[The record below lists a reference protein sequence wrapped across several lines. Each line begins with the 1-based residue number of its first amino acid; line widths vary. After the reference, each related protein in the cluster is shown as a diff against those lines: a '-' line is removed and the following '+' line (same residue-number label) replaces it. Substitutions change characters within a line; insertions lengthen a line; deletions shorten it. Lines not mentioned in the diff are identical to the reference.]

1 MKIPTLLALACAVAI
16 AIPLRM
22 AGADPEGYPSGK
34 PFQAIEADFDSLQEA
49 VDGLSGDLQSLS
61 QTLMVQLTVD
71 TEVCVP
77 FPVQCGSNAAF
88 DNGVPANNGNAN
100 PVHLITTVSQGGV
113 PVTGLTLAD
122 FQFVQG
128 TVPAGGSAL
137 AFCSE
142 TDCTVSHFSEV
153 SPGIYRMFLVTF
165 DLSDWDDGVYTGALS
180 VTHPEGGNGF
190 ALISLKIPP
199 V

>member
-61 QTLMVQLTVD
+61 QALTVEVTVD
-71 TEVCVP
+71 TEVCIP
-77 FPVQCGSNAAF
+77 FPVQCGSNPAF
-88 DNGVPANNGNAN
+88 DNGVAANNGNAN
-100 PVHLITTVSQGGV
+100 PVHLVATVSRGGV

-122 FQFVQG
+122 FQFIVG

-137 AFCSE
+137 VFCDAV
-142 TDCTVSHFSEV
+142 DCTENNFGEAGTGV
-153 SPGIYRMFLVTF
+153 YRMFLVTF

-180 VTHPEGGNGF
+180 VTDPEGGNGF
-190 ALISLKIPP
+190 ALVSLTIPP
-199 V
+199 I